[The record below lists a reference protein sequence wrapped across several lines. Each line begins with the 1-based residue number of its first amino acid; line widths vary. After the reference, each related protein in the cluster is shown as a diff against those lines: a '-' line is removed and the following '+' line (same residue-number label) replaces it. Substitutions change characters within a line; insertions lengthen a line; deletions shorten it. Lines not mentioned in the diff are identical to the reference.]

1 MRRYINQ
8 DEDEVLLFI
17 NIDLTAA
24 VTSTSIG
31 FKKLQFLLAAF
42 DLSPLSES
50 GMHQM
55 SQTVCDKIT
64 QLSSDDRNEKLLQAS
79 GLEKNIHILVD
90 TQYNISE
97 IRNSRRTGLPTAT
110 QSKTLAMEK
119 QTGKKYIV
127 SHSHK
132 TKCVPKERSWEA
144 EEVKLLPVLVVTQAA
159 SPMST
164 N

>member
-31 FKKLQFLLAAF
+31 FKKLRFLLAAF
-42 DLSPLSES
+42 DLSPPSES

-55 SQTVCDKIT
+55 SQTVCDKIV
-64 QLSSDDRNEKLLQAS
+64 QLDSDDMNQKLLQAS
-79 GLEKNIHILVD
+79 GLEKNIHISVD
-90 TQYNISE
+90 TQCNTSG
-97 IRNSRRTGLPTAT
+97 IRNSRKTGLSTAT
-110 QSKTLAMEK
+110 QSTTLAMEK
-119 QTGKKYIV
+119 QTGKNYIV

-132 TKCVPKERSWEA
+132 TKCVPKERS
-144 EEVKLLPVLVVTQAA
+144 
-159 SPMST
+159 
-164 N
+164 